1 MTNNQHKWGPLLY
14 SGLGVVAM
22 FLVLVAVAVI
32 ANFAKVRL
40 DLTQDRLYTLS
51 EGTRKILGKIDTQ
64 VVVHFY
70 RTRGSADVPVML
82 KNYGDRVEDLLAE
95 YQQAAGGKLEVK
107 KFDPQPDSD
116 AEDSARLDGVEGQ
129 VLGAGGLIGMGEKVY
144 LGLSVTCLD
153 EKVALP
159 FLDPQRERLLE
170 YDLTRAIA
178 NVVNPQK
185 PDVGVLSALPV
196 FGQRMNP
203 MMMQMGQQQGQEPW
217 VFLSE
222 LQRDFKVRQVEL
234 TAEKI
239 DDDLQVLVV
248 LHPAGISE
256 KTQFAIDQ
264 FVLRGGKLIAFL
276 DPMSVVDS
284 RNNQMGG
291 MQNMLQRAAQGGSTL
306 DKLVKAWGLEFDINK
321 VLADKEYVT
330 QIRRGQDG
338 RPSPEPTWLSLTP
351 KAISRDDPTTGDI
364 DSLLLP
370 GAGVFTGTPA
380 TGLTLTPLLKSSGN
394 SMLVDKM
401 MAQFGGSADKDFK
414 PGDKE
419 LTLAL
424 RLTGKFKTAF
434 PDGKPGEDPKPAE
447 PKKEGDATPAV
458 AATPEALKESQT
470 DGVVILVG
478 DTDLLYDQFS
488 VQVQNFFGQKMV
500 QPFNG
505 NLSLLQNL
513 VEQLMGDNDLI
524 RVRSRG
530 VQRREF
536 EVVKNIQAEA
546 EKRYMAK
553 IKSLEDD
560 AAETQRKLNDLMSN
574 REAKNQR
581 VILPPDIQ
589 KEIADLRAKEA
600 RTNKELKDVRKQLR
614 KDIDALENRLK
625 WINIAGMPVLVAMA
639 GVSLALINRK
649 KTAAK

>member
-1 MTNNQHKWGPLLY
+1 MTNNKHKWGPLLY
-14 SGLGVVAM
+14 SGIGVAAM

-64 VVVHFY
+64 VVVQFY
-70 RTRGSADVPVML
+70 RTRGNTDVPVML

-95 YQQAAGGKLEVK
+95 YQQAAGGKLMVRK
-107 KFDPQPDSD
+107 LDPQPDSD

-129 VLGAGGLIGMGEKVY
+129 AFGAGGLIGMGEKVY

-196 FGQRMNP
+196 FGQKMNP

-217 VFLSE
+217 IFLSE

-256 KTQFAIDQ
+256 KTQFALDQ

-330 QIRRGQDG
+330 QLRRGQDG

-351 KAISRDDPTTGDI
+351 KAISRDDPTTGAI

-370 GAGVFTGTPA
+370 GAGVFTGSPA

-434 PDGKPGEDPKPAE
+434 PDGKPGEDAKPAE
-447 PKKEGDATPAV
+447 PKKEGDAAAAAPA
-458 AATPEALKESQT
+458 TTDALKESKT

-546 EKRYMAK
+546 EKRYLAK
-553 IKSLEDD
+553 IKGLEDD
-560 AAETQRKLNDLMSN
+560 AAETQRKLNELMSN
-574 REAKNQR
+574 REAKSQR

-600 RTNKELKDVRKQLR
+600 RTNKELKEVRKQLR
-614 KDIDALENRLK
+614 RDIDALENRLK